1 MFFNNDDD
9 DEDFGADFRPL
20 EEIVTEFFRAKRG
33 EKNVKLDEEEYEF
46 LIDYFEGEGDKDNAK
61 AACELGTTFY
71 PYSTNLLLRKC
82 EWLSDQNKFGQ
93 ALKVLDD
100 LDIIEQNNID
110 ALFMRVEILI
120 EQNKYEDAIK
130 ILNEALPNQDDDNK
144 TEIYLELSELYDQ
157 LEDYEKV
164 YDSLKKLLLHDPQN
178 EEAMLRI
185 CFWADITNQQDDAIK
200 LYQSIIENNPF
211 STIAW
216 YNLGAAYQGLKL
228 FEKSIECYTN
238 CIDLDEQFE
247 YAYRNLGDA
256 YIQLKKYDEA
266 IDALEKHLK
275 ISTPEDIILEA
286 IGDCWERKKD
296 YKTARTYYQKAI
308 QMSPE
313 DDSIFYKI
321 GKTYTSEAQ
330 WEKAMKSYSKAFQL
344 NKLNSTYCIALGNCL
359 MAMEVIKEALVC
371 YLNAVRLKPN
381 SKATWQAL
389 IKALY
394 TAGYYEE
401 ALSQVLMAEDLCLGK
416 TEFIFYKSIV
426 LLALG
431 KTKDAILQL
440 EFAMDVAPQKVNSL
454 KYLDKDITHHPAIAD
469 VLARYKKKK

>member
-9 DEDFGADFRPL
+9 NEDFGADFRPL
-20 EEIVTEFFRAKRG
+20 DEIVTEFFRAKRG
-33 EKNVKLDEEEYEF
+33 EKNIKLDEEEYEF
-46 LIDYFEGEGDKDNAK
+46 LIDYFEGEGDKENAK
-61 AACELGTTFY
+61 LACDLGTIFF

-82 EWLSDQNKFGQ
+82 EWLTDQNKFGQ

-100 LDIIEQNNID
+100 LDIIEQDNIES
-110 ALFMRVEILI
+110 LFMRMEIFI
-120 EQNKYEDAIK
+120 EQSKYEDAIK
-130 ILNEALPNQDDDNK
+130 ILVDALPKHDDENK

-157 LEDYEKV
+157 LEEYEKV
-164 YDSLKKLLLHDPQN
+164 YDSLKQLLLHDPQN

-200 LYQSIIENNPF
+200 LYQNIIDSNPF

-228 FEKSIECYTN
+228 FEKSVECYTN

-256 YIQLKKYDEA
+256 YIQLKQYDNA

-286 IGDCWERKKD
+286 IGDCWERKKE
-296 YKTARTYYQKAI
+296 YNTARDYYQKAI
-308 QMSPE
+308 QMNPE
-313 DDSIFYKI
+313 DDTIFYKI
-321 GKTYTSEAQ
+321 GKTYTQEAQ

-344 NKLNSTYCIALGNCL
+344 NKENSTYCIALGNCL
-359 MAMEVIKEALVC
+359 MAMEVVKEALVC
-371 YLNAVRLKPN
+371 FLNAVRLKPH
-381 SKATWQAL
+381 SKTAWQAF

-394 TAGYYEE
+394 TADYFEE
-401 ALSQVLMAEDLCLGK
+401 ALAQVHIAEDLCAGK
-416 TEFIFYKSIV
+416 LEFQFYKSII

-431 KTKDAILQL
+431 KTKDAVLHL
-440 EFAMDVAPQKVNSL
+440 ELAMTVAPQKVSSL
-454 KYLDKDITHHPAIAD
+454 KFLDKEIMHHPAIAD
-469 VLARYKKKK
+469 VLAQYKKRK